1 MNGNFVKQQM
11 KQNRAIA
18 MIFMNKNDLKE
29 KIENVCKRWKKKNC
43 MKNQRENTHQN
54 YIYQFNISNISANV
68 GESVR
73 TNYIYF
79 VRIDL
84 VNFD

>member
-29 KIENVCKRWKKKNC
+29 KIENVCKR
-43 MKNQRENTHQN
+43 
-54 YIYQFNISNISANV
+54 
-68 GESVR
+68 
-73 TNYIYF
+73 
-79 VRIDL
+79 
-84 VNFD
+84 